1 MYHSSMQTLG
11 NTGPRRSP
19 GPWIFRLIYIT
30 IIIIGFGYFM
40 SLRDQSDS
48 LDRQIEK
55 ISSTATVVGKVQIG
69 DTPVVVPTK
78 DFFAAG
84 QMWDLVSRK
93 HPLMDTF
100 AISDLTNVQVAT
112 GGDEKLQIS
121 KKIEKPLE
129 ALFDAAESAGHELM
143 VSSAYRSIHEQ
154 QATYDSYVKKYGETM
169 AKEYVLPPG
178 TSEHHTG
185 LAIDLSDASGPC
197 QEASDDCSLG
207 MDSAAWLV
215 EHAPRYGFVLRY
227 PDGKKDITGV
237 KYEWWHFRY
246 VGVPL
251 AKAVANSDLT
261 LDEAIE
267 LLESK

>member
-1 MYHSSMQTLG
+1 MQTLG
-11 NTGPRRSP
+11 NTRPHRSS
-19 GPWIFRLIYIT
+19 GPWIFRLIYI
-30 IIIIGFGYFM
+30 IFIVIGFTYWL
-40 SLRDQSDS
+40 SLHNESEN
-48 LDRQIEK
+48 LGRQLEK
-55 ISSTATVVGKVQIG
+55 ISRTPIVVGKTQIG
-69 DTPVVVPTK
+69 DNMVVIPTK
-78 DFFAAG
+78 DYFAPG
-84 QMWDLVSRK
+84 QMWSLASRK

-100 AISDLTNVQVAT
+100 AVSDLTNVPVAT
-112 GGDEKLQIS
+112 GGDEKLQVS
-121 KKIEKPLE
+121 KKIVKPLE

-143 VSSAYRSIHEQ
+143 VSSAYRSIHDQ

-185 LAIDLSDASGPC
+185 LAVDLSNASVPC

-207 MDSAAWLV
+207 LDSAAWLK
-215 EHAPRYGFVLRY
+215 ENAPRYGFVLRY

-251 AKAVANSDLT
+251 AKAVATSDLT

-267 LLESK
+267 QMETVSARE

>member
-1 MYHSSMQTLG
+1 
-11 NTGPRRSP
+11 
-19 GPWIFRLIYIT
+19 
-30 IIIIGFGYFM
+30 
-40 SLRDQSDS
+40 
-48 LDRQIEK
+48 
-55 ISSTATVVGKVQIG
+55 
-69 DTPVVVPTK
+69 
-78 DFFAAG
+78 
-84 QMWDLVSRK
+84 
-93 HPLMDTF
+93 MDTC
-100 AISDLTNVQVAT
+100 AVSDLTNVPVAT

-121 KKIEKPLE
+121 KKIVKPLE

-143 VSSAYRSIHEQ
+143 VSSAYRSIHDQ

-185 LAIDLSDASGPC
+185 LAIDLSDASEPC

-207 MDSAAWLV
+207 MDSAAWLK
-215 EHAPRYGFVLRY
+215 ENAPRYGFVLRY

-267 LLESK
+267 KMETTSARE